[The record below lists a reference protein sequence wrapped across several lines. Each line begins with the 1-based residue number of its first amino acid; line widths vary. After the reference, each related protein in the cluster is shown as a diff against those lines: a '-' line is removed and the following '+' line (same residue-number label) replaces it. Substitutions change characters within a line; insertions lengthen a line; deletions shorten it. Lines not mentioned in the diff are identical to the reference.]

1 MQRRAPCDSF
11 RGLLRNETSSHR
23 RRQSSPNPGLISTN
37 KRRSALVAAGF
48 VAGVVLV
55 AWLLQL
61 VVGFALAGLVLAG
74 AAATTVVAAGWWK
87 ADAIAVGASRAQ
99 PADPHRHARLHNLV
113 DGLCVAE
120 GLPKPGLFVVEDPAL
135 NAFAAGRDPKHAA
148 VAVTT
153 GLLDT
158 LTRIELE
165 AVLAHE
171 LSHIKSYDVLFSG
184 LAVATAGAPALLA
197 EVALRSFWWGGS
209 PGAEPRRGPRA
220 ALALLGLPFL
230 VLAPVGARVV
240 RVLVS
245 PRRETLADV
254 TSVAVTRYPPGLI
267 SALEKLRDGS
277 TVVHSAP
284 AATAHL
290 WIESPTAQLASQGR
304 LVWLNRMFNTHPP
317 IDERIQALREL

>member
-1 MQRRAPCDSF
+1 MRY
-11 RGLLRNETSSHR
+11 ETSSPG
-23 RRQSSPNPGLISTN
+23 RRQSSPDPRHISTN

-48 VAGVVLV
+48 VAVVAVV
-55 AWLLQL
+55 AWLVQL
-61 VVGFALAGLVLAG
+61 VVGFGMAGVVLVG
-74 AAATTVVAAGWWK
+74 AAASTVVAAGWWK
-87 ADAIAVGASRAQ
+87 ADAIAVWASRAR
-99 PADPHRHARLHNLV
+99 PADPQRHARLHNLI

-135 NAFAAGRDPKHAA
+135 NAFVTGRDPKHAA
-148 VAVTT
+148 LAVTT

-171 LSHIKSYDVLFSG
+171 LSHIKNYDVLLSS
-184 LAVATAGAPALLA
+184 LALTTAGAPALLG
-197 EVALRSFWWGGS
+197 EMALRSFWWGGS
-209 PGAEPRRGPRA
+209 DAAVTPRRGPRS
-220 ALALLGLPFL
+220 ALALVSLPFL

-240 RVLVS
+240 QGLVS
-245 PRRETLADV
+245 PRRETVADV

-277 TVVHSAP
+277 TVVRSAP

-290 WIESPTAQLASQGR
+290 WIETPTAQVASSGR
-304 LVWLNRMFNTHPP
+304 PVWLNRMFNTHPP